1 MIIPIYSANNE
12 TSGRISGKL
21 KVNGTYAQR
30 EVWLL
35 NSTTKQ
41 PLRYTLS
48 HIVSGNYSFDSLDL
62 NAEFDIIGQDQ
73 FDNFQARILRKI
85 KPK

>member
-1 MIIPIYSANNE
+1 MIIPFYSANNVAA
-12 TSGRISGKL
+12 GRISGKL
-21 KVNGTYAQR
+21 KVNGSYAQR

-41 PLRYTLS
+41 PLQYTLS
-48 HIVSGNYSFDSLDL
+48 HVISGNYSFDSLDL
-62 NAEFDIIGQDQ
+62 NTEFDIIGQDQ
-73 FDNFQARILRKI
+73 FDNYQARILQKI